1 MHAPLV
7 RYLRDCFEEDHRRST
22 LWNVFAKTIGPRY
35 VVPEREDILT
45 GDLTLLP
52 LVGETAED
60 FQKATAL
67 YQREKEL
74 LYASL
79 FVVGAWPRTEQDRDD
94 DAGGAFGRPV
104 RICAPLLTFPTT
116 LEERPGGTFAAPD
129 LSDPRL
135 NEGLLRALDPSQEGE
150 PSLSERL
157 WERLS
162 IEPLGTEPLGHTGVY
177 ELTALLQTALPTLDV
192 TQAEAFP
199 ALVDAAALRARMP
212 KRGLALLPAS
222 VLLLAPRGRGTR
234 GVLSELEALTTATEL
249 SDPLRF
255 LFTGRQAAA
264 SRYPGDHIV
273 PAILSRPQQ
282 AILDRAAERIVS
294 VVIGPPGTGKSFTI
308 AALAAEHVLRGE
320 TVLVASKMDHA
331 VDVVADKIEG
341 QLGMP
346 GVAMRAGRRGYGKAL
361 KAYFRQLLSGMH
373 TKDAPTQRGLKDL
386 RESLLRSLKQIDE
399 AEAVLAKRE
408 QQEGARSRALADTPR
423 SFRARWAAWRTR
435 RTEPVWH
442 LAERY
447 EARLRRFVVE
457 ARDYARQ
464 RNAFRLADVLKRRR
478 LEIQLLDQAL
488 RARAS
493 GTQKKR
499 FDSIRLD
506 TLLAAFP
513 VWLVALGDLAE
524 TLPMEREL
532 FDLAIID
539 EASQCD
545 LASVLPLFQ
554 RAKRVVVVGDPQ
566 QLRHLSF
573 LAHPRQAALAEKHGL
588 DAATATDF
596 DYRSRSILDL
606 MDARMASQDDVV
618 FLDEH
623 YRSAPPIIAF
633 SNARFYGER
642 LRVMTTRPTPPPVP
656 PLVLHRVDGHRAASG
671 VNEVEV
677 EHLLDAVAALVAEDA
692 EAPDGSARSIGVL
705 SPFRAQVDALADGLA
720 ARFEASTFERHRLM
734 VGTPFTFQ
742 GEERDV
748 MLLSFTLDAGA
759 HSAAFRYLDRADV
772 FNVAVTRA
780 RYQQHVVTSL
790 DPREAPS
797 GSLLGAYLQHV
808 AEANPMALAN
818 VTRSAS
824 LDRFAAEVIAG
835 LEARGWTCRV
845 AFPIAG
851 LHLDLVVV
859 DGTHACG
866 IDLIGYPGA
875 FEAQLAPDRIR
886 MLGRATLPVLPLP
899 YARRHLDRDACLDA
913 VGDALKR
920 APALAPH
927 FMQET
932 VEAHAALRT

>member
-7 RYLRDCFEEDHRRST
+7 RYLRDCFEEDHRRAT

-52 LVGETAED
+52 LVGETAGD
-60 FQKATAL
+60 FQKATTL
-67 YQREKEL
+67 YRREKEL

-79 FVVGAWPRTEQDRDD
+79 FVVGSWPRTEQDRDD
-94 DAGGAFGRPV
+94 DTGGAFGRPV
-104 RICAPLLTFPTT
+104 RICAPLLTYPAT
-116 LEERPGGTFAAPD
+116 LQERPGGTFAAPD

-150 PSLSERL
+150 MPLSERL
-157 WERLS
+157 WGQLATEV
-162 IEPLGTEPLGHTGVY
+162 LGPTGVY
-177 ELTALLQTALPTLDV
+177 ELAALLTEAVPTLDGS
-192 TQAEAFP
+192 QAEAFP
-199 ALVDAAALRARMP
+199 ALLDAAALRARMP
-212 KRGLALLPAS
+212 KHGLALLPAS
-222 VLLLAPRGRGTR
+222 MLLLTPRGRGTR
-234 GVLSELEALTTATEL
+234 GVLSELDALATATQPAA
-249 SDPLRF
+249 PLRF
-255 LFTGRQAAA
+255 LLTGQQAPAPRQ
-264 SRYPGDHIV
+264 SGDHLV

-282 AILDRAAERIVS
+282 TILDRAAERTAS
-294 VVIGPPGTGKSFTI
+294 VVVGPPGTGKSFTI

-331 VDVVADKIEG
+331 VDVVADKIER

-373 TKDAPTQRGLKDL
+373 TQDAPTERALHEQR
-386 RESLLRSLKQIDE
+386 RRLLRSHADIDK
-399 AEAVLAKRE
+399 AEAGLAKRE
-408 QQEGARSRALADTPR
+408 RQEAAWSRALADAPR
-423 SFRARWAAWRTR
+423 SLRARWAAWRTG

-457 ARDYARQ
+457 AQDYARQ
-464 RNAFRLADVLKRRR
+464 RNAYRLADVLKRRR

-573 LAHPRQAALAEKHGL
+573 LARPRQAALAEKHGL
-588 DAATATDF
+588 DARQAASF

-606 MDARMASQDDVV
+606 MDARVQSQDDVV

-633 SNARFYGER
+633 SNARFYGDR
-642 LRVMTTRPTPPPVP
+642 LRVMTAKPTPPPVP

-671 VNEVEV
+671 VNAVEV
-677 EHLLDAVAALVAEDA
+677 KHVLDAVAALVAEDA
-692 EAPDGSARSIGVL
+692 GAPGRSVRSIGVL
-705 SPFRAQVDALADGLA
+705 SPFRAQVDALGDALT
-720 ARFEASTFERHRLM
+720 ARFEASVLDRHRVM

-748 MLLSFTLDAGA
+748 MLLSFALDTDS

-780 RYQQHVVTSL
+780 RYQQHVITSL
-790 DPREAPS
+790 DPRQVAAD
-797 GSLLGAYLQHV
+797 SLLGAYLQHI
-808 AEANPMALAN
+808 AEASLTNSAV
-818 VTRSAS
+818 VTRTAS
-824 LDRFAAEVIAG
+824 LDRFAAEVVAG
-835 LEARGWTCRV
+835 LEERGWTCRV
-845 AFPIAG
+845 GFPIAG
-851 LHLDLVVV
+851 LHLDLVVM
-859 DGTHACG
+859 DEAHACG

-899 YARRHLDRDACLDA
+899 YARWYLDPTACLNA
-913 VGDALKR
+913 VGDALRR
-920 APALAPH
+920 APTLAPH
-927 FMQET
+927 FIRET
-932 VEAHAALRT
+932 SDGSLDPRT